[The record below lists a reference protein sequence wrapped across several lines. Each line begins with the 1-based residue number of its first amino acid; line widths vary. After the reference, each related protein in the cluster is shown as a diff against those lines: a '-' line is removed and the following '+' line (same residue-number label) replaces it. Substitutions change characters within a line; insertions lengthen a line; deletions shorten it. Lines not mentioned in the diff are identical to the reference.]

1 MIRKAIA
8 TSCCIGMAATGVVAG
23 STAATGVVAGSTAA
37 TADTGAVRSFP
48 INTLGAGW
56 TSVSYVDAPGNG
68 YVYVHGQRNGD
79 DGYAVVT
86 ESGEGSQAQAQALTE
101 RARPPTISLVVGGRV
116 VPGNVITK
124 NVRDRE
130 DP

>member
-8 TSCCIGMAATGVVAG
+8 TSCCIGM
-23 STAATGVVAGSTAA
+23 AATGVVAGSTAA

-86 ESGEGSQAQAQALTE
+86 ESSEGSQAQALTE

-124 NVRDRE
+124 NVCDRE
-130 DP
+130 DL